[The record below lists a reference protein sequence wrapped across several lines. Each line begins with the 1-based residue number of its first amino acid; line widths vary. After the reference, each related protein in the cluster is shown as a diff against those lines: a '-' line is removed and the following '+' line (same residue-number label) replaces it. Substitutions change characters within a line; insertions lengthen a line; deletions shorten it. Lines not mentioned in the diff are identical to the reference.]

1 MTGSHFGIVP
11 RRVARLRLPRRAL
24 NVLIA
29 IASRANRDRITPP
42 LSRDDIAS
50 EVGIDRSKVG
60 LCVRKLKE
68 NGVLELVVEGG
79 GRGRA
84 NVYRII
90 PDEEAS
96 APLPCP
102 RGHGLVFGPGW
113 WCKKCKR
120 SVYATDCDDEANV
133 DDDEPPLINGA
144 AAGPE
149 TAAENGAVS
158 GSKTGPFP
166 ARNGA
171 AAGPPTESTEIT
183 EPPLR
188 GGRAREE
195 GVSNRS
201 GSTGRKPPSSLSLS
215 DFQPGAKFV
224 TWARE
229 NTPLVDPLD
238 QAVISQFRDW
248 HLSRGTELKDLE
260 AAYRKWL
267 RDESRFSS
275 RNQCTRQHA
284 SERKK
289 RGSMIDTALDE
300 VRKVEAING

>member
-90 PDEEAS
+90 PDEEAL
-96 APLPCP
+96 APLM
-102 RGHGLVFGPGW
+102 
-113 WCKKCKR
+113 
-120 SVYATDCDDEANV
+120 
-133 DDDEPPLINGA
+133 NGA

-149 TAAENGAVS
+149 TAIKRGRFWLENGAIS
-158 GSKTGPFP
+158 GSKRGRRRAPNRKYRDNRTSPSGRTR
-166 ARNGA
+166 ARG
-171 AAGPPTESTEIT
+171 GVFRISIRVSRTPTRFAVTAERRTLTRRLSTELRVRGMGPRRKPGGQPVGPNHYRPVQGLAP
-183 EPPLR
+183 EPR
-188 GGRAREE
+188 HEAQRFRR
-195 GVSNRS
+195 GVSEMAE
-201 GSTGRKPPSSLSLS
+201 G
-215 DFQPGAKFV
+215 
-224 TWARE
+224 
-229 NTPLVDPLD
+229 
-238 QAVISQFRDW
+238 
-248 HLSRGTELKDLE
+248 
-260 AAYRKWL
+260 
-267 RDESRFSS
+267 
-275 RNQCTRQHA
+275 
-284 SERKK
+284 
-289 RGSMIDTALDE
+289 
-300 VRKVEAING
+300 

>member
-96 APLPCP
+96 APLM
-102 RGHGLVFGPGW
+102 
-113 WCKKCKR
+113 
-120 SVYATDCDDEANV
+120 
-133 DDDEPPLINGA
+133 NGA

-149 TAAENGAVS
+149 TATENGAVS

-188 GGRAREE
+188 GGRAREGGFSE
-195 GVSNRS
+195 SRS
-201 GSTGRKPPSSLSLS
+201 GSVERQRALLLPLNGGRLLEDYQPSSE
-215 DFQPGAKFV
+215 FV
-224 TWARE
+224 AWARE
-229 NTPLVDPLD
+229 ESLGVNPLD
-238 QAVISQFRDW
+238 PIIIGQFKDW
-248 HLSRGTELKDLE
+248 HLSRGTKLKDFD

-267 RDESRFSS
+267 RDES
-275 RNQCTRQHA
+275 
-284 SERKK
+284 K
-289 RGSMIDTALDE
+289 RGNGRGNEGRALTALTRVLAKIGD
-300 VRKVEAING
+300 G

>member
-96 APLPCP
+96 APLM
-102 RGHGLVFGPGW
+102 
-113 WCKKCKR
+113 
-120 SVYATDCDDEANV
+120 
-133 DDDEPPLINGA
+133 NGA

-149 TAAENGAVS
+149 TSKPELPIRPCNLQGLEVSSSHRAHWTWLQWPEQSLPCRRHSGRSVGSAERCA
-158 GSKTGPFP
+158 PM
-166 ARNGA
+166 
-171 AAGPPTESTEIT
+171 
-183 EPPLR
+183 
-188 GGRAREE
+188 
-195 GVSNRS
+195 
-201 GSTGRKPPSSLSLS
+201 
-215 DFQPGAKFV
+215 
-224 TWARE
+224 
-229 NTPLVDPLD
+229 
-238 QAVISQFRDW
+238 
-248 HLSRGTELKDLE
+248 
-260 AAYRKWL
+260 
-267 RDESRFSS
+267 
-275 RNQCTRQHA
+275 
-284 SERKK
+284 
-289 RGSMIDTALDE
+289 RGS
-300 VRKVEAING
+300 